1 MQWPADQTIVRVTKN
16 LLRHV
21 VTDEPMEYDNSQVVT
36 CKTFKITL
44 RLISEQVRTVGE
56 KADWGERER
65 KHVGAMDPSDL

>member
-1 MQWPADQTIVRVTKN
+1 
-16 LLRHV
+16 
-21 VTDEPMEYDNSQVVT
+21 MEYDNSQVVT